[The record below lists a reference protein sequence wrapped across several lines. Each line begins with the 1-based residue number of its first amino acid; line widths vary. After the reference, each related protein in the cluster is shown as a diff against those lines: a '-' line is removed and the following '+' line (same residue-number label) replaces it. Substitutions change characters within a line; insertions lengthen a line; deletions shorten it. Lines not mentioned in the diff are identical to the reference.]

1 MVVIQET
8 RKKID
13 TSVFSQKPYLR
24 TKYIASKIKEH
35 VDLKNQFRIRKLPK
49 PISIR
54 EAASKS
60 YVVKKF
66 KNLSRIKN
74 IAHVNFIDKNLA
86 NFRFV

>member
-1 MVVIQET
+1 M
-8 RKKID
+8 
-13 TSVFSQKPYLR
+13 FSQKPYLR
-24 TKYIASKIKEH
+24 TNYIASKIKEE

-60 YVVKKF
+60 YVDKKF

-74 IAHVNFIDKNLA
+74 SAHVYFIDKNLE